1 MLASVFKSVEVRP
14 EVWRAF
20 KDADRQAGV
29 NNFVMASLLG
39 MVLVLVGAVLDHF
52 VYPEQ
57 AGLFLLFRLAC
68 ASALAV
74 LLTVG
79 LQPVGRRFYR
89 LISVCVALVPSFM
102 LGVMIYLTDGHLS
115 TYYAGLVLFLL
126 LFGLILNWSPQQ
138 SIVAVYMVCVIY
150 LVACIFNERQG
161 MNFGVFFNNMYF
173 ILLASAVVIFGS
185 WVQTNA
191 RMRAFVLQHELEE
204 KNRRLE
210 VAFEQLRETE
220 AELLHSEKM
229 ASLGRLSAGIIH
241 EINNPLNYT
250 GTALY
255 LLQKEAAGLPI
266 EKRARVEEVVND
278 IREGVQRVQA
288 IVSGLR
294 SFSHPKAERYEQ
306 VRVADVVAG
315 AFRYVGH
322 ERKEQ
327 VELEVDVSPE
337 HIVWGNEQ
345 QLLQVV
351 LNLLQNAYDA
361 LLSDKFKP
369 ADGRVPRVK
378 ITSSEERGRV
388 MLRIRDNGP
397 GIPEGVINKIFD
409 PFFTTKDVGEGT
421 GLGLSISYRIIK
433 NHSGTIAVESEADE
447 FTEFLLTLPTA
458 PEDRSGEY

>member
-1 MLASVFKSVEVRP
+1 
-14 EVWRAF
+14 
-20 KDADRQAGV
+20 
-29 NNFVMASLLG
+29 
-39 MVLVLVGAVLDHF
+39 
-52 VYPEQ
+52 
-57 AGLFLLFRLAC
+57 
-68 ASALAV
+68 
-74 LLTVG
+74 
-79 LQPVGRRFYR
+79 
-89 LISVCVALVPSFM
+89 
-102 LGVMIYLTDGHLS
+102 
-115 TYYAGLVLFLL
+115 
-126 LFGLILNWSPQQ
+126 
-138 SIVAVYMVCVIY
+138 
-150 LVACIFNERQG
+150 
-161 MNFGVFFNNMYF
+161 
-173 ILLASAVVIFGS
+173 
-185 WVQTNA
+185 
-191 RMRAFVLQHELEE
+191 
-204 KNRRLE
+204 
-210 VAFEQLRETE
+210 
-220 AELLHSEKM
+220 
-229 ASLGRLSAGIIH
+229 
-241 EINNPLNYT
+241 
-250 GTALY
+250 LY

>member
-20 KDADRQAGV
+20 KEADREAGV

-39 MVLVLVGAVLDHF
+39 MVLVVMGAVLDRF
-52 VYPEQ
+52 VYPQQ
-57 AGLFLLFRLAC
+57 AGLFLLLRLAC

-79 LQPVGRRFYR
+79 LLPVGRRYYR
-89 LISVCVALVPSFM
+89 LISVCVALVPSFT

-115 TYYAGLVLFLL
+115 TYYVGLMLFLL

-138 SIVAVYMVCVIY
+138 SIVAVYAVCLIY
-150 LVACIFNERQG
+150 LAACIFNERQG

-191 RMRAFVLQHELEE
+191 RMRAFVLQHQLEE

-210 VAFEQLRETE
+210 LAFEQLRETE

-250 GTALY
+250 STALY
-255 LLQKEAAGLPI
+255 LLQKEAATLPI
-266 EKRARVEEVVND
+266 EKRVKIEEMVND
-278 IREGVQRVQA
+278 IRDGVQRVQS

-294 SFSHPKAERYEQ
+294 SFSHPKAERFEH
-306 VRVADVVAG
+306 VRVADIVAS

-322 ERKEQ
+322 ERKAN
-327 VELEVDVSPE
+327 VECVFDVSPE
-337 HIVWGNEQ
+337 HFVWGNEQ

-361 LLSDKFKP
+361 LLDEKFQP
-369 ADGRVPRVK
+369 ADKRTPKVEV
-378 ITSSEERGRV
+378 TSREEQGWV
-388 MLRIRDNGP
+388 TLRIRDNGP
-397 GIPEGVINKIFD
+397 GIPEEVINKIFD
-409 PFFTTKDVGEGT
+409 PFFTTKDVGDGT

-433 NHSGTIAVESEADE
+433 NHSGRILVESELGQ
-447 FTEFLLTLPTA
+447 FTEFFLRLPTA
-458 PEDRSGEY
+458 PVDN